1 LGGDGVSETWKYVVL
16 TASGLVKTGPGVL
29 HALVLDGGTADSTAL
44 AYDEVSGSGD
54 ELAAVR
60 ALAGTTGAS
69 GPLDVAFGVGLYVVL
84 GGTAPRATVAYR

>member
-1 LGGDGVSETWKYVVL
+1 MSETYNYAVL

-29 HALVLDGGTADSTAL
+29 HSLVLDGGTANSTAL
-44 AYDEVSGSGD
+44 AYDEVSGSGT

-60 ALAGTTGAS
+60 ALAGTTGAT

-84 GGTAPRATVAYR
+84 AGTAPRATVAFR